1 MGLPGEKS
9 QVDTGK
15 DNGFP
20 KAAALLVMRE
30 RGGKR
35 ALREPRQCK
44 EDSGST
50 EKAFTGQ
57 IWKTGARRQCWRKGV
72 RPGRP
77 DRGGEHGSSCC
88 GLFTETRGEERQAG
102 STLTPRGHV

>member
-50 EKAFTGQ
+50 EK
-57 IWKTGARRQCWRKGV
+57 
-72 RPGRP
+72 
-77 DRGGEHGSSCC
+77 
-88 GLFTETRGEERQAG
+88 G
-102 STLTPRGHV
+102 STLMP

>member
-35 ALREPRQCK
+35 VLREPRQCK

-77 DRGGEHGSSCC
+77 EVGST
-88 GLFTETRGEERQAG
+88 GAPAVARGEERQAG